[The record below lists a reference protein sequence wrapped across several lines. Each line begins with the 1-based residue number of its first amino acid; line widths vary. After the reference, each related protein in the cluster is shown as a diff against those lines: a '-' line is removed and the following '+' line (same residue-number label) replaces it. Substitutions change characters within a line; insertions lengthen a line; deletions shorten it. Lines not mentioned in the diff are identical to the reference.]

1 MPDRPLEVIIPES
14 ASGLRLDRAL
24 ATVLAETIPELSR
37 TRIKTLM
44 GEGRVSQGGRA
55 VNAPSR
61 PVRAGEV
68 FSVAIP
74 QAVPSALPAQAMDLD
89 VLYEDDQLIVVDKP
103 AGLVVHPAP
112 GNPDRTLVNAL
123 IAHCGASL
131 AGVGGVGRPGIVHRL
146 DKDTSGLM
154 VVAKTDRAHQS
165 LTQQFA
171 ARTIERVYVAL
182 VRGIAPNAGEISGA
196 IGRSRSD
203 RKKMAVV
210 AGGRT
215 ALTRFRL
222 IRVLAGGAASLIEC
236 RLATG
241 RTHQIRVHLASIG
254 HPLLGDPV
262 YGGRRRGAD
271 PLAGALAD
279 FRRQALDAIVI
290 GFEHPVTRAPLRFQ
304 KKYAPDFSALLERLE
319 PLQGQAGN
327 RRESM

>member
-24 ATVLAETIPELSR
+24 ATVLAATIPDLSR

-44 GEGRVSQGGRA
+44 GEGRISQGGRA
-55 VNAPSR
+55 VNTPAR
-61 PVRAGEV
+61 AVRAGEV
-68 FSVAIP
+68 FSVVIP
-74 QAVPSALPAQAMDLD
+74 DLVPSALPAQAMDLD

-131 AGVGGVGRPGIVHRL
+131 VGVGGVGRPGIVHRL

-154 VVAKTDRAHQS
+154 VVAKTDRAHQA

-182 VRGIAPNAGEISGA
+182 VRGVAPAAGEISGA
-196 IGRSRSD
+196 IGRSRTD

-210 AGGRT
+210 AGGRP

-222 IRVLAGGAASLIEC
+222 IRVLAHGAASLVEC

-254 HPLLGDPV
+254 HPLLGDPL
-262 YGGRRRGAD
+262 YGGKRRGGD

-279 FRRQALDAIVI
+279 FKRQALDAIVL
-290 GFEHPVTRAPLRFQ
+290 GFEHPVSRRPLRFE
-304 KKYAPDFSALLERLE
+304 KKYASDFSVLIQRLERV
-319 PLQGQAGN
+319 QGQAGN